1 MYTNY
6 YKTKAMDQLKKAAAE
21 KATEFIDDGMV
32 VGLGTGTTAW
42 FFIKKLGELVANGL
56 FVKAVTTSQATERQA
71 ANLNI
76 PMFTVD
82 EVASID
88 LLVDGV
94 DEIDKNFNAIKGG
107 GGALFREKL
116 IARLSKRIVW
126 IMDES
131 KYVDNIGNF
140 PLPVEILPFGH
151 THTLKKLHRM
161 GFNPSLRIT
170 EEEPFVT
177 DNGNYII
184 DCRIPHPYAPSEV
197 IKQLDAVTGVL
208 EHGLF
213 LNMCERII
221 IGHKK
226 QVEIIDNK
234 NHIPKK

>member
-1 MYTNY
+1 
-6 YKTKAMDQLKKAAAE
+6 MDQKKKAAAE
-21 KATEFIDDGMV
+21 KATEFIEDGMV

-42 FFIKKLGELVANGL
+42 YFIKKLGDLVSKGL
-56 FVKAVTTSQATERQA
+56 FIKAVTTSQATEKQA

-94 DEIDKNFNAIKGG
+94 DEIDGNFNAIKGG

-116 IARLSKRIVW
+116 IARLSKRIIW

-131 KYVDNIGNF
+131 KYTEAIGSF
-140 PLPVEILPFGH
+140 PLPVEVLPFGH

-161 GFNPSLRIT
+161 GFNPVLRLADDD
-170 EEEPFVT
+170 PFVT
-177 DNGNYII
+177 DNGNYIL
-184 DCRIPHPYAPSEV
+184 DCHLKKPFDPNQL
-197 IKQLDAVTGVL
+197 IKQLDSVTGVL

-221 IGHKK
+221 VGRRK
-226 QVEIIDNK
+226 QVEIIENK
-234 NHIPKK
+234 NHIPKT